1 MNRRDFLKQTNFAVA
16 GLLLPRLQFR
26 TKHLIF
32 IVSCGARKRDYY
44 ENQYLSPNIHR
55 LAREAFVFEQDH
67 CERVASHDVAFI
79 ELLQGREFH
88 PADNTR
94 YPTILDYI
102 GNAIQVDSIRKIPR
116 ALQDHEPRIVVC
128 REASHEVGHNSY
140 EEYLRVVKTTDESI
154 GAVLNWVKADPRF
167 SHSTSIVIRPEFGR
181 DDEVNEHGQLHH
193 SYGFYYTHRVASIF
207 WGPDFDTGI
216 DRTTVIHSLDMAP
229 TLTHLFGVDAIHA
242 QGSIIPKLFRFLA
255 RTERNH

>member
-1 MNRRDFLKQTNFAVA
+1 MKRRHFLRQTSFAAA
-16 GLLLPRLQFR
+16 GLFLPRFRFR
-26 TKHLIF
+26 TKHLIL
-32 IVSCGARKRDYY
+32 IVTCGARKRDYY
-44 ENQYLSPNIHR
+44 EDEYLSPNIHR

-67 CERVASHDVAFI
+67 CERVASHDVAFM

-88 PADNTR
+88 AADNTR

-216 DRTTVIHSLDMAP
+216 DRTTVIRSLDMAP
-229 TLTHLFGVDAIHA
+229 TLTQLFGVDATHA
-242 QGSIIPKLFRFLA
+242 EGSVIPKLFRVQPGVLVC
-255 RTERNH
+255 